1 MLRRELDY
9 MPFDK
14 RFETGNGNTELCH
27 ATGYEVCF
35 EGHDSNDS
43 SNWWNE
49 FIDNDGNLH
58 YGR

>member
-1 MLRRELDY
+1 MLRIKLET

-14 RFETGNGNTELCH
+14 VFDTGNGKELCH

-35 EGHDSNDS
+35 EVPDDASA
-43 SNWWNE
+43 WWNE
-49 FIDNDGNLH
+49 FQDSEGNLH